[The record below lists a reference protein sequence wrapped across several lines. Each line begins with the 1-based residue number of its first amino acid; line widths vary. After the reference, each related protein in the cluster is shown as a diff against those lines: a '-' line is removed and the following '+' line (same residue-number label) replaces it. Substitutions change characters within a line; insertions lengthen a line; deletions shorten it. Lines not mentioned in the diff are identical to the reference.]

1 MGLFTIL
8 PKRTFMGMFVATYTY
23 ICIYIYYIIYI
34 IYYIYYI
41 YYIYIYI
48 YAYMSYSKIGHVD
61 GRTGWIYLAERIR

>member
-23 ICIYIYYIIYI
+23 ICIYIYIILYILYIIYI
-34 IYYIYYI
+34 IYI
-41 YYIYIYI
+41 IYI